1 MYDPS
6 IQQPEKQYLPASLPR
21 KVVGAVTQNT
31 TWVFGISLLLIIV
44 GVFVL
49 AWFERPIPELI
60 SVFGGAIITALSR
73 IFEPNNTSGTSGGG
87 NAN

>member
-1 MYDPS
+1 MVDSPV
-6 IQQPEKQYLPASLPR
+6 QQPEKQFLPTNTPR
-21 KVVGAVTQNT
+21 KVVGAVTRNT
-31 TWVFGISLLLIIV
+31 NLIFGISLLLIIV
-44 GVFVL
+44 GVFIL

-73 IFEPNNTSGTSGGG
+73 IFEPNSSGTSGGG

>member
-6 IQQPEKQYLPASLPR
+6 IQPPEKQALPAGTPR
-21 KVVGAVTQNT
+21 KVVGFVTQNT
-31 TWVFGISLLLIIV
+31 TLIFGISLILIIV
-44 GVFVL
+44 GVFLL

-60 SVFGGAIITALSR
+60 SVFGGAIITAMSR
-73 IFEPNNTSGTSGGG
+73 IFEPTSTGTSGGG